1 MKNTSK
7 FQNVV
12 IATIVGWLVLFVF
25 LPNLMI
31 IATSFLTRDDANFV
45 KLVFTLDNYS
55 RLLDPLYY
63 DVLLH
68 SLNMALLATLACLAL
83 GYPFAWFLA
92 RLPQKVRPLLL
103 FLLIVPFWTNSLI
116 RIYGLKIFLSTKGY
130 LNEFL
135 LWLGVIDTPIRIMFT
150 PSAVIIG
157 LVYILLPFMVMPLY
171 SSIEKLDR
179 PLLEAAKDLGASKL
193 QTFIR
198 IIIPLTMP
206 GIIAGCLLV
215 MLPAMGLFYVSDLM
229 GGAKNLLIGNVIKS
243 QFLNIRDWPFGAAT
257 SITLTLVM
265 GLMLLIYWRAARLLN
280 KKGGAGMI
288 GRLLRGGFMTAIYAY
303 LYIPII
309 ILIVNSFNRSRFG
322 INWQGFTTDWYSLLM
337 NNDSLLQAAQHSLT
351 MAVLSATFATLIGS
365 LTAVALYR
373 YRFRGKPF
381 VSGMLFVV
389 MMSPDIVMAISL
401 LVLFMLI
408 GVQLGFWSL
417 LFSHITFCLPF
428 VVVTVYSR
436 LKGFDVRMLEAAK
449 DLGASE
455 MTILRKIILP
465 LALPAVAAGW
475 LLSFTLSMD
484 DVVVSS
490 FVTGPGYEILPLKIY
505 SMVKVGVSPEVNA
518 LATILLVL
526 SLVMVIAS
534 QLIARDKTQGT
545 LK

>member
-179 PLLEAAKDLGASKL
+179 PLLEAAKDLGA
-193 QTFIR
+193 
-198 IIIPLTMP
+198 
-206 GIIAGCLLV
+206 IAGCLLV

-280 KKGGAGMI
+280 KK
-288 GRLLRGGFMTAIYAY
+288 
-303 LYIPII
+303 
-309 ILIVNSFNRSRFG
+309 VE
-322 INWQGFTTDWYSLLM
+322 
-337 NNDSLLQAAQHSLT
+337 
-351 MAVLSATFATLIGS
+351 
-365 LTAVALYR
+365 
-373 YRFRGKPF
+373 
-381 VSGMLFVV
+381 
-389 MMSPDIVMAISL
+389 
-401 LVLFMLI
+401 
-408 GVQLGFWSL
+408 
-417 LFSHITFCLPF
+417 
-428 VVVTVYSR
+428 
-436 LKGFDVRMLEAAK
+436 LE
-449 DLGASE
+449 
-455 MTILRKIILP
+455 
-465 LALPAVAAGW
+465 
-475 LLSFTLSMD
+475 
-484 DVVVSS
+484 
-490 FVTGPGYEILPLKIY
+490 
-505 SMVKVGVSPEVNA
+505 
-518 LATILLVL
+518 
-526 SLVMVIAS
+526 
-534 QLIARDKTQGT
+534 
-545 LK
+545 

>member
-179 PLLEAAKDLGASKL
+179 PLLEAAKDLGAS
-193 QTFIR
+193 
-198 IIIPLTMP
+198 
-206 GIIAGCLLV
+206 
-215 MLPAMGLFYVSDLM
+215 
-229 GGAKNLLIGNVIKS
+229 
-243 QFLNIRDWPFGAAT
+243 
-257 SITLTLVM
+257 
-265 GLMLLIYWRAARLLN
+265 
-280 KKGGAGMI
+280 
-288 GRLLRGGFMTAIYAY
+288 
-303 LYIPII
+303 
-309 ILIVNSFNRSRFG
+309 
-322 INWQGFTTDWYSLLM
+322 
-337 NNDSLLQAAQHSLT
+337 
-351 MAVLSATFATLIGS
+351 
-365 LTAVALYR
+365 
-373 YRFRGKPF
+373 
-381 VSGMLFVV
+381 
-389 MMSPDIVMAISL
+389 
-401 LVLFMLI
+401 
-408 GVQLGFWSL
+408 
-417 LFSHITFCLPF
+417 
-428 VVVTVYSR
+428 
-436 LKGFDVRMLEAAK
+436 
-449 DLGASE
+449 E